1 MDRNLL
7 LWPFSRCGSLGLLAC
22 VMDGSG
28 MLVEMR
34 SEVKGQRHDQ
44 VACGQ
49 KGQMHT
55 CGC

>member
-22 VMDGSG
+22 VMDGSA